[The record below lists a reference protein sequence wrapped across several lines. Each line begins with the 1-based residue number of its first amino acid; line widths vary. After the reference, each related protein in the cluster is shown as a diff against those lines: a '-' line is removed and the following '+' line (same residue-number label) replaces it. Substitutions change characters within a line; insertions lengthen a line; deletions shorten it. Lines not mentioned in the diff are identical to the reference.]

1 MSEFQVIRLGNRP
14 DDPVEWIAVDSTGTA
29 LAEPGTGDL
38 AMATADT
45 GGRAVIA
52 LVPATAVLRT
62 RADVPVKGAAKI
74 QQALPFA
81 LEEQLAEDVDDLHFA
96 AGSRGP
102 DGRVPVAV
110 VRRDL
115 MSEWLARLSGA
126 GLAVSQLYSTSD
138 ALGVIPSTTVLLVEE
153 SGAILVEP
161 DGTTA
166 TIDVDS
172 LDAVL
177 ELWIGGVPESGS
189 DDGIKAPRHLAV
201 HVCATLA
208 DRIAPTLDGLR
219 PQLDSLEVRTFG
231 EHGVLPRLAA
241 QIVTTPGLNLL
252 QGDYA
257 RRASLMVYWP
267 AWRLTAALA
276 AGLAVVAIGTE
287 LAQLRQMQVRGAALD
302 QSIDQAF
309 HYLFPDAGEVTD
321 PRGQFESRIRQLGSS
336 GGASREFLDTL
347 QVVAGAIGP
356 SGGARIEALSYRA
369 GVLDL
374 RVRAPNVE
382 AIDQIQQAVAASGKL
397 SAEIQSANAS
407 GSEVLGRIQITRAG
421 G

>member
-14 DDPVEWIAVDSTGTA
+14 QDPVEWIVVDSTGTA
-29 LAEPGTGDL
+29 LTAPGTGDL
-38 AMATADT
+38 AMAAAGT
-45 GGRAVIA
+45 GGRTVIV

-62 RADVPVKGAAKI
+62 RAQVPVKGAAKI
-74 QQALPFA
+74 QQALPYA

-96 AGSRGP
+96 AGLRGP

-115 MSEWLARLSGA
+115 MTQWLAQFSAA
-126 GLAVSQLYSTSD
+126 GLVVSQLYSTSD

-153 SGAILVEP
+153 SAAILVEP
-161 DGTTA
+161 DGSTA
-166 TIDVDS
+166 TIDVES
-172 LDAVL
+172 LGAVL
-177 ELWIGGVPESGS
+177 ELWMGGVAESAS
-189 DDGIKAPRHLAV
+189 DEGIKAPRHLAV
-201 HVCATLA
+201 HVCAALA
-208 DRIAPTLDGLR
+208 ERIAPVLDGVR

-241 QIVTTPGLNLL
+241 QIVTVPGLNLL

-257 RRASLMVYWP
+257 RRGSLMAYWP

-276 AGLAVVAIGTE
+276 ASLAMVVIATQF
-287 LAQLRQMQVRGAALD
+287 AQVRQMQARGATLD
-302 QSIDQAF
+302 RSIDQAF

-321 PRGQFESRIRQLGSS
+321 PRGQFESRIRQLGSG

-347 QVVAGAIGP
+347 QIVAGAIGP
-356 SGGARIEALSYRA
+356 DGEARIEALSYRA

-382 AIDQIQQAVAASGKL
+382 AIDKIQQSVAASGKL
-397 SAEIQSANAS
+397 AAEIQSANAS